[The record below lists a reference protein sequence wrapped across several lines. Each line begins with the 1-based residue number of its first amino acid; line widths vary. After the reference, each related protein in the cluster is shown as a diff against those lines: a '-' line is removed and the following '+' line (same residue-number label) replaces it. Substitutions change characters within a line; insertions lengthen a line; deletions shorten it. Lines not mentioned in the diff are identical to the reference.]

1 LPGRR
6 DSPGACNGSPGD
18 SAFVYLGPGSVVG
31 MLKKF
36 AHPFALVL
44 EGFVAGAILVAAT
57 TPSLLDAHP
66 APAPA
71 LDSSIIPNASR

>member
-1 LPGRR
+1 
-6 DSPGACNGSPGD
+6 
-18 SAFVYLGPGSVVG
+18 

-36 AHPFALVL
+36 ANPFALVL

-66 APAPA
+66 APASA